1 MSRMGGA
8 GRGLL
13 RLTRAKNVPSFTSVT
28 SCKAQNRVFA
38 PLQALQSSKTGFLC
52 HCRHCNRP
60 KPGFYAIAG
69 VAIAQNRVFM
79 PLQALQ
85 SSKTGFLRHCR
96 HCNRPKP
103 GFCTIAGIAIA
114 QNQILED
121 LHGLQWLRIRFWKN
135 CKVCNGSES
144 DSGGIARSAM
154 AQNQILE
161 ELHGLQWLRIRF
173 WRICMVCKWPGIRF
187 WGALRT
193 NLGLEMGAPH
203 GLSGWGDVTPVDP
216 ALARRRTW
224 AKRGSVPSRG

>member
-1 MSRMGGA
+1 MLKTCQVLPPAR
-8 GRGLL
+8 
-13 RLTRAKNVPSFTSVT
+13 
-28 SCKAQNRVFA
+28 RVK
-38 PLQALQSSKTGFLC
+38 PQTGFLC

-69 VAIAQNRVFM
+69 VAIVQNRVFI

-85 SSKTGFLRHCR
+85 W
-96 HCNRPKP
+96 P
-103 GFCTIAGIAIA
+103 
-114 QNQILED
+114 
-121 LHGLQWLRIRFWKN
+121 RIRFWRI
-135 CKVCNGSES
+135 CTVCNGSES
-144 DSGGIARSAM
+144 DSGGFARSAM

-161 ELHGLQWLRIRF
+161 DLHGLQWLRIRF

-193 NLGLEMGAPH
+193 NLGLEMSAPR
-203 GLSGWGDVTPVDP
+203 GLSGWGDATPVDP

>member
-1 MSRMGGA
+1 MSRLGGA

-28 SCKAQNRVFA
+28 SCKA
-38 PLQALQSSKTGFLC
+38 T
-52 HCRHCNRP
+52 
-60 KPGFYAIAG
+60 
-69 VAIAQNRVFM
+69 NRVFM

-85 SSKTGFLRHCR
+85 SLKTGFLHHCR
-96 HCNRPKP
+96 HCNCPESDSGR
-103 GFCTIAGIAIA
+103 IAWSAMA

-121 LHGLQWLRIRFWKN
+121 LHGLQWLRIRFWRI
-135 CKVCNGSES
+135 CTVCNGSES
-144 DSGGIARSAM
+144 DSGRIARSAM

-161 ELHGLQWLRIRF
+161 ELHGLQW
-173 WRICMVCKWPGIRF
+173 PGIRF

-193 NLGLEMGAPH
+193 NLGLEMSAPR

>member
-1 MSRMGGA
+1 MSRLGGA

-28 SCKAQNRVFA
+28 SCKATNRVF
-38 PLQALQSSKTGFLC
+38 T
-52 HCRHCNRP
+52 
-60 KPGFYAIAG
+60 
-69 VAIAQNRVFM
+69 

-96 HCNRPKP
+96 RCNRPKP
-103 GFCTIAGIAIA
+103 GFYAIAGVAIV
-114 QNQILED
+114 QNRVFTP
-121 LHGLQWLRIRFWKN
+121 LQALQSLRIRFWRN
-135 CKVCNGSES
+135 CTVCNGPES
-144 DSGGIARSAM
+144 DSGRIAWSAM

-173 WRICMVCKWPGIRF
+173 WRNCTVCNGSESDSGRIAWSAMAQNQILEDLHGLQWPGIRF

-193 NLGLEMGAPH
+193 NLGLEMSAPR

>member
-1 MSRMGGA
+1 MSRLGGA

-121 LHGLQWLRIRFWKN
+121 LHGLQM
-135 CKVCNGSES
+135 
-144 DSGGIARSAM
+144 AR
-154 AQNQILE
+154 NQILGCPAHKPRAGDGRPPR
-161 ELHGLQWLRIRF
+161 LVGVGRCDSCRSRSRQT
-173 WRICMVCKWPGIRF
+173 K
-187 WGALRT
+187 
-193 NLGLEMGAPH
+193 NLGE
-203 GLSGWGDVTPVDP
+203 
-216 ALARRRTW
+216 
-224 AKRGSVPSRG
+224 KRVGTVSRMKG

>member
-1 MSRMGGA
+1 MSRLGGA
-8 GRGLL
+8 GRELP

-28 SCKAQNRVFA
+28 SCKAQNRVF
-38 PLQALQSSKTGFLC
+38 K
-52 HCRHCNRP
+52 
-60 KPGFYAIAG
+60 
-69 VAIAQNRVFM
+69 

-103 GFCTIAGIAIA
+103 GFYAIAGIAIVQNRVFMPLQALQSLRIRFWRICTVCNGLESDSGGFARSAIA

-121 LHGLQWLRIRFWKN
+121 
-135 CKVCNGSES
+135 
-144 DSGGIARSAM
+144 
-154 AQNQILE
+154 
-161 ELHGLQWLRIRF
+161 LHGLQWLRIRF

-216 ALARRRTW
+216 ALARQRTW

>member
-1 MSRMGGA
+1 MSRLGGA
-8 GRGLL
+8 GRELP

-28 SCKAQNRVFA
+28 SCKAQNRVF
-38 PLQALQSSKTGFLC
+38 K
-52 HCRHCNRP
+52 
-60 KPGFYAIAG
+60 
-69 VAIAQNRVFM
+69 

-103 GFCTIAGIAIA
+103 GFYAIAGIAIA

-121 LHGLQWLRIRFWKN
+121 LHGLQWLRIRFWRI
-135 CKVCNGSES
+135 CTVCNCPES
-144 DSGGIARSAM
+144 DSGGFAWSAM

-161 ELHGLQWLRIRF
+161 DLHGLQWLR
-173 WRICMVCKWPGIRF
+173 IRF

-216 ALARRRTW
+216 ALARQRTW

>member
-1 MSRMGGA
+1 MSRLGGA
-8 GRGLL
+8 GRGLS

-28 SCKAQNRVFA
+28 SCKATNRVFM

-52 HCRHCNRP
+52 HCRRCNRP

-69 VAIAQNRVFM
+69 VAIAQNRVFT

-85 SSKTGFLRHCR
+85 LPRIRFWRICTV
-96 HCNRPKP
+96 CNDSESDSGR
-103 GFCTIAGIAIA
+103 IAWSAIA

-121 LHGLQWLRIRFWKN
+121 
-135 CKVCNGSES
+135 
-144 DSGGIARSAM
+144 
-154 AQNQILE
+154 
-161 ELHGLQWLRIRF
+161 LHGLQWLRIRF

-193 NLGLEMGAPH
+193 NLGLEMGAPR

>member
-1 MSRMGGA
+1 MSRLGGA
-8 GRGLL
+8 GRGLT
-13 RLTRAKNVPSFTSVT
+13 RLTRAKNVPSFTSRT
-28 SCKAQNRVFA
+28 SCKATNRVFT
-38 PLQALQSSKTGFLC
+38 PLQALQSLKTGFLR
-52 HCRHCNRP
+52 HCRRCNCP

-85 SSKTGFLRHCR
+85 L
-96 HCNRPKP
+96 P
-103 GFCTIAGIAIA
+103 
-114 QNQILED
+114 
-121 LHGLQWLRIRFWKN
+121 RIRFWRI
-135 CKVCNGSES
+135 CTVCNGSES
-144 DSGGIARSAM
+144 DSGRIARYAM

-173 WRICMVCKWPGIRF
+173 WKNCMVCKWPGIRF

-193 NLGLEMGAPH
+193 NLGLEMSAPR

-224 AKRGSVPSRG
+224 AKRGSGPSRG